1 MDNRVQRTGLKTY
14 MYTVDCVFCM
24 YLSKTS
30 GHHVLTVHLPP
41 FRQGWDAQS
50 SIFIW
55 QLLPVYPGW
64 HVHLYELIPSCFVR
78 VGVPEWVWV

>member
-1 MDNRVQRTGLKTY
+1 MMDNRVQRTGRETHIY
-14 MYTVDCVFCM
+14 RVECM
-24 YLSKTS
+24 SCMCLSKTS

-41 FRQGWDAQS
+41 FRQGRDAHS

-64 HVHLYELIPSCFVR
+64 HVHVN
-78 VGVPEWVWV
+78 